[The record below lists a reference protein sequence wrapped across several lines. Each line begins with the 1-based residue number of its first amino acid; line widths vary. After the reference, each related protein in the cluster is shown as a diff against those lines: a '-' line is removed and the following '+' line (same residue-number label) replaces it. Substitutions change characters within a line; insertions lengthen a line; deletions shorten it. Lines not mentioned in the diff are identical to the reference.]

1 MARGLIA
8 NAVSDLD
15 GRLLPTETTGDAV
28 NNHYFR
34 NTGKTRLFVR
44 NTGAGA
50 RIVTIYVSKTVSG
63 QSVTPITKS
72 LAAGT
77 TEVFGPYPV
86 SDFGSTVNVDVAHA
100 ELMLRTVD

>member
-8 NAVSDLD
+8 NAVSDKD
-15 GRLLPTETTGDAV
+15 GALLPTETTGDAT

-44 NTGAGA
+44 NSGATGRLVTVRVARTVAGQ
-50 RIVTIYVSKTVSG
+50 G
-63 QSVTPITKS
+63 VTPVTKT

-77 TEVFGPYPV
+77 TEVFGPY
-86 SDFGSTVNVDVAHA
+86 SINDFGAAVEVDVAHA
-100 ELMLRTVD
+100 ELLLRTVD

>member
-8 NAVSDLD
+8 NAVSDAN
-15 GRLLPTETTGDAV
+15 GALLPAETTGDAV

-44 NTGAGA
+44 NSGAGA
-50 RIVTIYVSKTVSG
+50 RAVTIYVSKTVSG
-63 QSVTPITKS
+63 QGVEPIVKS

-77 TEVFGPYPV
+77 TEVFGPYTI

-100 ELMLRTVD
+100 ELLLRTVD